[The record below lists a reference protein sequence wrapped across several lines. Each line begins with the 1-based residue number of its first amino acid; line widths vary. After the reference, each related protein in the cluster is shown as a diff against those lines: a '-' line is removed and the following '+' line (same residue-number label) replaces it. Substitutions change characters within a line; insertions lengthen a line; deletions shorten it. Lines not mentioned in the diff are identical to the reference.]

1 MAKTRTFILISCL
14 LFGTAYSTCTESGR
28 WGDNCDNVCSPG
40 CQEASCDGTSGICS
54 KPGCL
59 PGWSGLQC
67 NAAECERSTCQD
79 MGGSCI
85 APDICQCPSQEAN
98 IVASVKEDESN
109 VNGYGV
115 VVSCDNL
122 KRSGMKGAGIA
133 LVTLSACLMACATA
147 DKMINN
153 GKVRFARA
161 N

>member
-1 MAKTRTFILISCL
+1 MGTSNKSPHSPTLKNIMAKTRTYILISCL

-40 CQEASCDGTSGICS
+40 CQEALCDGTSGICS

-59 PGWSGLQC
+59 RGWSGLQC
-67 NAAECERSTCQD
+67 NAAECERSHCQD
-79 MGGSCI
+79 LGGSCI

-98 IVASVKEDESN
+98 IVASVQEDEGN

-115 VVSCDNL
+115 IVSCDN
-122 KRSGMKGAGIA
+122 
-133 LVTLSACLMACATA
+133 LMACATA

-153 GKVRFARA
+153 GKVRFA
-161 N
+161 